1 VSRVFRCSTC
11 AQEAPWTTPG
21 WRCPCGGP
29 FDLTPPRPGAG
40 LNRAVLQL
48 RPASLWRFR
57 EAFPFPAGWTGWR
70 DLSLGEGG
78 TALVVA
84 RPDRPDVTVKLE
96 LASPTLSFKD
106 RGAVMLIARATLV
119 GASHVVVDS
128 SGNAGTAVAAYAA
141 RAGLPCRVF
150 VPSTTSPT
158 KVAQM
163 VAHGADVV
171 PVNGG
176 RAAVAAAAEA
186 NAVATG
192 AFYASHVYDPFF
204 FEGTKTFAFEIWEQM
219 GHQVPDVVALPVGN
233 GTLVLGCA
241 LGFAELAAAGA
252 ISQVPRI
259 LAVQSLGCPPLALAF
274 AEESDE
280 PAELEASP
288 TVAEGIAIESP
299 PRGRQVLA
307 AVRRTDGEIIA
318 VSDEEILAARH
329 ELAAAGLFVEPTG
342 AVAWAGLTRA
352 DLPAGITV
360 VVPLCGA
367 GIKSPG

>member
-1 VSRVFRCSTC
+1 V
-11 AQEAPWTTPG
+11 W
-21 WRCPCGGP
+21 
-29 FDLTPPRPGAG
+29 DLTPPRPGAG

-48 RPASLWRFR
+48 RPSSLWRFR

-78 TALVVA
+78 TAMVVA
-84 RPDRPDVTVKLE
+84 RTDRPDVSLKLE

-119 GASHVVVDS
+119 GATHVVVDS

-141 RAGLPCRVF
+141 RAHLPCQVF
-150 VPSTTSPT
+150 VPHATSPS

-163 VAHGADVV
+163 VAHGADVT
-171 PVNGG
+171 PVQGG

-186 NAVATG
+186 EAVATG

-204 FEGTKTFAFEIWEQM
+204 LEGTKTFAFEIWEQM
-219 GHQVPDVVALPVGN
+219 GHQVPDVVALPAGN

-252 ISQVPRI
+252 IAQVPRI
-259 LAVQSLGCPPLALAF
+259 LAVQAIGCPPLALAF
-274 AEESDE
+274 EKEDDE
-280 PAELEASP
+280 PVTIEPTP
-288 TVAEGIAIESP
+288 TVAEGIAIAAP
-299 PRGRQVLA
+299 PRGRQVIA
-307 AVRRTDGEIIA
+307 AVRHSDGEIIA
-318 VSDEEILAARH
+318 VSDDEILAARQ
-329 ELAAAGLFVEPTG
+329 ELAALGLYVEPTG
-342 AVAWAGLTRA
+342 AVAWAGLTRS

-367 GIKSPG
+367 GLKSPG